1 MRFRRRYRSRNVID
15 RRAASPTGGG
25 LSRIPIGA
33 AGGGIGG
40 IIVLLVILFL
50 SGGIGGGGGS
60 LPPQGEAPVPEGQD
74 PERELV
80 SFVSFVFDDAQS
92 TWGDL
97 FAQTGQTY
105 QPAQMV
111 LYRNATDS
119 GCGFATSE
127 VGPFYCPADQRV
139 YLDLGFFEEL
149 RRRYGAEGDF
159 AQAYVIAH
167 EVAHHVQNLL
177 GTSDRVQR
185 LSGQDPSESNEL
197 SIQLEL
203 QADCLAGVWGR
214 STRERG
220 LLQAGDVQEGLGAA
234 AAVGD
239 DRIQR
244 EATGQ
249 VNPETWT
256 HGSSQQRQNWFER
269 GFDTGD
275 DDACDT
281 FPWE

>member
-1 MRFRRRYRSRNVID
+1 VLYP
-15 RRAASPTGGG
+15 AAEE
-25 LSRIPIGA
+25 
-33 AGGGIGG
+33 
-40 IIVLLVILFL
+40 LLILFL
-50 SGGIGGGGGS
+50 SGGLGNGGDTRS
-60 LPPQGEAPVPEGQD
+60 PQGEAPVPQGQD
-74 PERELV
+74 PESELD
-80 SFVSFVFDDAQS
+80 SFVSFVFDDAQA
-92 TWGDL
+92 TWGEL
-97 FAQTGQTY
+97 FAGSGQSY
-105 QPAQMV
+105 RPAEMV
-111 LYRNATDS
+111 LYRDATES
-119 GCGFATSE
+119 GCGFATSD
-127 VGPFYCPADQRV
+127 VGPFYCPADERV

-149 RRRYGAEGDF
+149 RGQFGAEGDF

-185 LSGQDPSESNEL
+185 LSGRDPAEANEL
-197 SIQLEL
+197 SVQLEL

-220 LLQAGDVQEGLGAA
+220 LLEAGDVQEGLGAA

-244 EATGQ
+244 ETTGQ

-256 HGSSQQRQNWFER
+256 HGSSRQRRDWFER
-269 GFDTGD
+269 GFDTGQAQ
-275 DDACDT
+275 ACET